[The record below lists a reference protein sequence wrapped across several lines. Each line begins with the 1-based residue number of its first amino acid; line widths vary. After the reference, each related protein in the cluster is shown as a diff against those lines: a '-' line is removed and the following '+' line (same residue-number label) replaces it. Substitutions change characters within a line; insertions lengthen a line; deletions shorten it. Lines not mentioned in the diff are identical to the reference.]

1 VAKIRKIFRANP
13 LAIDPPG
20 RKISKTESANSNMGP
35 APASGQEWGSSNE
48 NENFT
53 RHPFHSTWPISTGR
67 KILVKSPE
75 RVLESNAHHH
85 VLGPDRY
92 DPQDDPVESR
102 SKPRREVFHGPVLTL
117 FV

>member
-1 VAKIRKIFRANP
+1 VAKIRKFFRANP

-67 KILVKSPE
+67 KILVKNPRGDSKAMHIIMSWAQTDMIRRMIRWNPDP
-75 RVLESNAHHH
+75 N
-85 VLGPDRY
+85 LGG
-92 DPQDDPVESR
+92 R
-102 SKPRREVFHGPVLTL
+102 SSMGL
-117 FV
+117 F